1 MGLFTYDS
9 VMFNR
14 RDTRNIW
21 IFSGWLIATMV
32 VFATTTILLRVGV
45 LGRGPVAWTLAAVM
59 TILALLTIRAFMAFL
74 RQADELLRRIQLEAL
89 ALGFGAG
96 WMFMLCYRVF
106 ERLGAP
112 QLDIS
117 HPILIMAFTFAF
129 GQYLGIRR
137 YSKGV
142 TS

>member
-1 MGLFTYDS
+1 
-9 VMFNR
+9 
-14 RDTRNIW
+14 
-21 IFSGWLIATMV
+21 MV
-32 VFATTTILLRVGV
+32 VYATAIVPLRVGV
-45 LGRGPVAWTLAAVM
+45 LGRGPVALTLAAIM
-59 TILALLTIRAFMAFL
+59 TVLALLTIRAFMDFL

-112 QLDIS
+112 QLDIGN
-117 HPILIMAFTFAF
+117 PILIMAFTFAL

-137 YSKGV
+137 YRSE
-142 TS
+142 SAQ